1 MEPLT
6 PQEVRVIACLVEKQ
20 LATPDYYPM
29 THNAL
34 LAACNQLSNREPV
47 VAYDDDTVRLALNSL
62 RAKGLARALHVRG
75 ARAPKYRHVLDEALA
90 LDRPALAL
98 LCVLSLRGPQTPG
111 ELRARSE
118 RMFGFDSRSAVEEV
132 LLSLGER
139 EPPLA
144 RRQDQRPGQ
153 KEVRF
158 VQLLGGWEGEASHPT
173 ARPSLTLVADLPS
186 APRESERTSA
196 LEARVE
202 ALEALVEELR
212 EALGP
217 GDD

>member
-1 MEPLT
+1 MEKLT
-6 PQEVRVIACLVEKQ
+6 PEEVRVVACLIEKE

-34 LAACNQLSNREPV
+34 VAACNQLSNRDPV
-47 VAYDDDTVRLALNSL
+47 VAYDDNTVRLALNSL
-62 RAKGLARALHVRG
+62 RAKGLARALHIHG
-75 ARAPKYRHVLDEALA
+75 ARAPKYRHVLDEALG

-118 RMFGFDSRSAVEEV
+118 RLFGFASRSSVEEM
-132 LLSLGER
+132 LHSLAER
-139 EPPLA
+139 GIPLA
-144 RRQDQRPGQ
+144 RQELGPGQ

-158 VQLLGGWEGEASHPT
+158 VHLLGAADEEPSRLVPRAAADSPPT
-173 ARPSLTLVADLPS
+173 PRHGDDRVA
-186 APRESERTSA
+186 A

-202 ALEALVEELR
+202 ALEGLVAELR
-212 EALGP
+212 EAAGL